1 MLTPCPANHVS
12 INDIALKTSGPFLSE
27 SWTLGNFAVL
37 SYQRLQEHNKRQD
50 L

>member
-1 MLTPCPANHVS
+1 MLTPCPANHIS
-12 INDIALKTSGPFLSE
+12 INNIAMKTSGPLLSE

-37 SYQRLQEHNKRQD
+37 SYQRLQEHHKWQD